1 MYNQKFSLNIGWSEV
16 VLLTTVRELR
26 FIIIIII
33 LNLDWMNFI
42 QLPNE
47 HFPSS
52 GGYWHIF
59 I

>member
-42 QLPNE
+42 Q